1 MISTD
6 TRWTGYIR
14 RIKCP
19 RHYLLKPGHQ
29 GYFMERIPALRNIKE
44 ADAKALTK
52 YNPTFKLRLWQAKKD
67 RFGNKIKNPAD
78 YYQPEISSSMAKDQ
92 IYSAF
97 NPICNKCRRCVT
109 K

>member
-1 MISTD
+1 MISLATNVSSYA
-6 TRWTGYIR
+6 RK
-14 RIKCP
+14 IKCP

-44 ADAKALTK
+44 ADAKALAK

-67 RFGNKIKNPAD
+67 RYGNKIKNPAD
-78 YYQPEISSSMAKDQ
+78 YYQPEV
-92 IYSAF
+92 SAAF
-97 NPICNKCRRCVT
+97 LKETVYDYINPICQKCRRCQT